1 VKTKWISLRGGHR
14 LIYVELGEIEERD
27 GGFGV
32 VFRIGTKEKDAQEAI
47 DLIEYLC
54 FMLAL

>member
-1 VKTKWISLRGGHR
+1 MDV
-14 LIYVELGEIEERD
+14 GEIEERD
-27 GGFGV
+27 GCFGV

-54 FMLAL
+54 FMLAI

>member
-1 VKTKWISLRGGHR
+1 V
-14 LIYVELGEIEERD
+14 GEIKEKEKENT
-27 GGFGV
+27 FGV
-32 VFRIGTKEKDAQEAI
+32 IFRIGCKEKDCQEAI